1 MDTKQNIGASIKY
14 ASSISVLLRALKN
27 QRVTKINKILKVI
40 DPMDRIFVTYEIAE
54 QLSIKGFREPCF
66 VYYNDD
72 KILNSHSSSPL
83 DKCDYNSEPEQ
94 EDAEEPISAPMW
106 QQVIDWFRRNH
117 RIMIC
122 LDFYADGSFIEYHYK
137 VSEPNT
143 WKDCDIF
150 VESGFETYEEAR
162 KVAIEKS
169 LTLIK

>member
-72 KILNSHSSSPL
+72 KILNSHSSS
-83 DKCDYNSEPEQ
+83 
-94 EDAEEPISAPMW
+94 
-106 QQVIDWFRRNH
+106 
-117 RIMIC
+117 
-122 LDFYADGSFIEYHYK
+122 
-137 VSEPNT
+137 
-143 WKDCDIF
+143 
-150 VESGFETYEEAR
+150 
-162 KVAIEKS
+162 
-169 LTLIK
+169 